1 MKKVFLVLLAAGMF
15 VACGNKAAQ
24 EETTDTVA
32 VVEEVVEAEPVVVEE
47 APVAEETAAP
57 AEETKTIKSAATKA
71 AINAIEQG
79 SEAATEATV
88 KEIQTKSRR

>member
-24 EETTDTVA
+24 EEATDTVA
-32 VVEEVVEAEPVVVEE
+32 VVEE
-47 APVAEETAAP
+47 APV

-71 AINAIEQG
+71 AINAIEKG
-79 SEAATEATV
+79 SDAATDATV